1 MFDGDLETTNFIEHC
16 QNISRW
22 NVEVK
27 HMTDDPFDQ
36 AKKWDENEAV
46 RRQAHDFFAEEA
58 EELKAAIK
66 NNDITDIAD
75 GIGDVIFTAVA
86 AGLKAGFTPEH
97 INQIISDVNKSNFTK
112 FDPET
117 GKPIFRSSDGKVMKG
132 SAFQPPKFDFLLT

>member
-1 MFDGDLETTNFIEHC
+1 MSDNKMETTNFIEHC
-16 QNISRW
+16 NNISRW

-27 HMTDDPFDQ
+27 HMSEDPFEQ
-36 AKKWDENEAV
+36 ARKWDENESV
-46 RRQAHDFFAEEA
+46 RQQAYDFFSEEA
-58 EELKAAIK
+58 EELKEAIK

-97 INQIISDVNKSNFTK
+97 INQIIAEVNRSNFTK

-117 GKPIFRSSDGKVMKG
+117 GKPIFRSTDGKVMKG
-132 SAFQPPKFDFLLT
+132 SAFQPPVFSFLL